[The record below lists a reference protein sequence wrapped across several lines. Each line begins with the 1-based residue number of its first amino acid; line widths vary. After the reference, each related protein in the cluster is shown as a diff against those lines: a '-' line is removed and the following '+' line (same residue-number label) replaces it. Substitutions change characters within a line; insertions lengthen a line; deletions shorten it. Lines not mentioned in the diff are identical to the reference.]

1 MQAAMKKTD
10 LIFVPFVST
19 ISTFSF
25 EAISL
30 IALDFFW
37 VLDLMMIFFFD
48 SLHRM
53 RHKVTVISFH
63 LQLLLLFYP
72 LFIEFVFY
80 GKIEIPSL
88 SVFMS
93 CEQKKRR
100 KLMFHFVWFCWCKR
114 EKIDCKLAI
123 LFFSISI
130 FRNWQIISLFD

>member
-19 ISTFSF
+19 ISTFSLVS
-25 EAISL
+25 ISL
-30 IALDFFW
+30 IALDFFL

-88 SVFMS
+88 PVFMS
-93 CEQKKRR
+93 CEQKKR

-123 LFFSISI
+123 LFFSI